1 MKSGAEVEGAQGGGA
16 KVIKA
21 VIGDGAISPRGK
33 KAKGKVKAD
42 IRALDG
48 QRTKLSAW
56 CLGMAPS

>member
-42 IRALDG
+42 IKALDG
-48 QRTKLSAW
+48 QRTKLSVK
-56 CLGMAPS
+56 LK